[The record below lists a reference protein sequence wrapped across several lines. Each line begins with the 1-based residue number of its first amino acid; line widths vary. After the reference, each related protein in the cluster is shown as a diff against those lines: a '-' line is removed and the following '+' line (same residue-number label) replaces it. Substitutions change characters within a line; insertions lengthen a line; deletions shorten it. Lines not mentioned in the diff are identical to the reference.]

1 MIICQ
6 FLVLFC
12 WNASRGRGRGR
23 GAAAFVYH
31 HQQTLARHDNMMPFF
46 AASHVN
52 GAEQEDCMS
61 QNKLLHCMLRV
72 PNVNAT
78 LDFWK
83 EQGANVYSYRKTSK
97 AETAF
102 VGFGEAQQDS
112 FSLEITT
119 KINDDFV
126 LGNAISY
133 FGISMLRDMKNLVM
147 AAAGEKSAGWSVAN
161 DPNGIE
167 IRPVASAP
175 GDVFARI
182 CFNVNGSQKD
192 VFAQTT
198 SFYEQLGME
207 LVAADDQVI
216 CLRYTNNKKN
226 DSGVATTL
234 VFSKSLNELLEMGNC
249 YDHLAISTPNV
260 QAAATALRDALD
272 DPDDVIFMDPCPMFG
287 TQIMG
292 LTDPNGYK
300 VFLVEQQ

>member
-1 MIICQ
+1 MIFSQ

-12 WNASRGRGRGR
+12 WNASRGV
-23 GAAAFVYH
+23 AAFVYH
-31 HQQTLARHDNMMPFF
+31 PQQTLARRCHDNIMPFF

-52 GAEQEDCMS
+52 GEQQEDCMS

-112 FSLEITT
+112 FSLEIT

-147 AAAGEKSAGWSVAN
+147 AAAGEKSGWSVAN

-167 IRPVASAP
+167 LRPVASAP

-182 CFNVNGSQKD
+182 CFNVNSSQKD

-207 LVAADDQVI
+207 LVAADEQVI
-216 CLRYTNNKKN
+216 CLRYTNKKKN

-234 VFSKSLNELLEMGNC
+234 VFSKSLKELEMGNC

-260 QAAATALRDALD
+260 QAAATALRDSLD

-292 LTDPNGYK
+292 LIDPNGYK